1 MPVLLKKKTLF
12 FFFGALLALQ
22 NPKGFVL
29 TKIFD
34 FCIATKIFDFCNGA
48 CKPKVFE
55 KRMRSEFPAGFE
67 PFHIFDNVKNVRYI
81 FSFVKYV
88 NFCFWRKKLYKKK
101 RLFWIKSGFLSRSLR
116 FAYGDKCVEGV
127 EKKFYFQYSKSK
139 NILFRVFLLTWR
151 DSVKCFSIL
160 LKSSHKKKEKWKY
173 VHQ

>member
-1 MPVLLKKKTLF
+1 LVQRTVGSLTKNVVFFDNLRFFPSLALAPLVHSATKIEDFCMPVLLKKKTLF

-88 NFCFWRKKLYKKK
+88 NFCF
-101 RLFWIKSGFLSRSLR
+101 
-116 FAYGDKCVEGV
+116 
-127 EKKFYFQYSKSK
+127 
-139 NILFRVFLLTWR
+139 
-151 DSVKCFSIL
+151 
-160 LKSSHKKKEKWKY
+160 
-173 VHQ
+173 